1 VKLFKDIVLPSVLGM
16 GLALSIYVAV
26 EYFKPTVVVEPIVC
40 MQDAPIVYDWQGEL
54 ITGYWYDGVS
64 KAKE

>member
-1 VKLFKDIVLPSVLGM
+1 VKLFKDIVLPSVIGM

-54 ITGYWYDGVS
+54 ITD
-64 KAKE
+64 

>member
-1 VKLFKDIVLPSVLGM
+1 MKLFKDIVLPSVLGM

-40 MQDAPIVYDWQGEL
+40 MQDAPITYDWNQEL
-54 ITGYWYDGVS
+54 ITNLWHDGVV
-64 KAKE
+64 K